1 MLFTAP
7 SALQPSGCVP
17 APWPRPSIVTWYAA
31 AGGPY
36 FYSTVAI
43 TERMSVSRHVCA
55 RAFEY
60 PEAHTIRTIR
70 TPADARKRT
79 HPGHADV
86 RHRPGGVAEVDH
98 VAVALEVGAVPD
110 ARRVVGVVE
119 AAGVVQRVLAV
130 LLDHPHEGVVRGAHE
145 RRPVEAQACAR

>member
-1 MLFTAP
+1 MRV
-7 SALQPSGCVP
+7 SGP
-17 APWPRPSIVTWYAA
+17 
-31 AGGPY
+31 
-36 FYSTVAI
+36 
-43 TERMSVSRHVCA
+43 VCA
-55 RAFEY
+55 HGLRLYYLHACIRTTTHTM
-60 PEAHTIRTIR
+60 PAHTRI
-70 TPADARKRT
+70 RT

-110 ARRVVGVVE
+110 ACRVVGVVE